1 MEPRSAVFRK
11 HSAGRWLRSTLGGVS
26 HPAVAIAVALGLF
39 LSGCTVY
46 QTAPGV
52 YAPAP
57 PSAFD
62 RAWEA
67 ARGAAYDEGVTVT
80 SEDRSRGVIL
90 GQRGAFDV
98 TLSLFTQADGSV
110 RVSIK
115 TRGPEVQDPTL
126 NQRLTAAYNRRMGQ

>member
-1 MEPRSAVFRK
+1 MWRFLFFR
-11 HSAGRWLRSTLGGVS
+11 RIE
-26 HPAVAIAVALGLF
+26 AISRAALALALGLLI

-80 SEDRSRGVIL
+80 SEDRSRGVIV
-90 GQRGAFDV
+90 GGKGAFDV
-98 TLSLFTQADGSV
+98 TLSLVTQADGSV

-115 TRGPEVQDPTL
+115 TRGPEAQDPAL

>member
-1 MEPRSAVFRK
+1 MWRFLFFCHIE
-11 HSAGRWLRSTLGGVS
+11 
-26 HPAVAIAVALGLF
+26 AISRAALALALGLLI

-80 SEDRSRGVIL
+80 SEDRSRGV
-90 GQRGAFDV
+90 D
-98 TLSLFTQADGSV
+98 
-110 RVSIK
+110 
-115 TRGPEVQDPTL
+115 RGPEGRFRRDPEPHHPGRWQRAGEHQDA
-126 NQRLTAAYNRRMGQ
+126 RS

>member
-1 MEPRSAVFRK
+1 VKFPDPLNSASSIRAAVTLALV
-11 HSAGRWLRSTLGGVS
+11 AGL
-26 HPAVAIAVALGLF
+26 

-62 RAWEA
+62 RAWNA
-67 ARGAAYDEGVTVT
+67 ALGAAYDEGVTVT
-80 SEDRSRGVIL
+80 AEDRAQGLIL
-90 GQRGAFDV
+90 GRRGAFDV
-98 TLSLFTQADGSV
+98 TMSVLTQADGSV

-115 TRGPEVQDPTL
+115 PKGPEAQDPTL
-126 NQRLTAAYNRRMGQ
+126 NQRLVAAYNRRMGQ

>member
-1 MEPRSAVFRK
+1 MEPRSAVFPK
-11 HSAGRWLRSTLGGVS
+11 HSARRWLRSTLGSVS
-26 HPAVAIAVALGLF
+26 RPAVAIAVALGLF

-80 SEDRSRGVIL
+80 SEDRSRGVIV
-90 GQRGAFDV
+90 GRRGAFDV

-115 TRGPEVQDPTL
+115 TRGPEGQDPTL

>member
-1 MEPRSAVFRK
+1 MRSV
-11 HSAGRWLRSTLGGVS
+11 SSLGRIETITC
-26 HPAVAIAVALGLF
+26 AAVALALGSLIS
-39 LSGCTVY
+39 SGCTVY

-52 YAPAP
+52 YAPAS
-57 PSAFD
+57 PSIFD

-80 SEDRSRGVIL
+80 SEDRSRGVIT
-90 GQRGAFDV
+90 GRKGAFDV
-98 TLSLFTQADGSV
+98 NMSLITQADGSV

-115 TRGPEVQDPTL
+115 TRGVEAQDPTL

>member
-1 MEPRSAVFRK
+1 MKLALSVARIEAMVRMA
-11 HSAGRWLRSTLGGVS
+11 L
-26 HPAVAIAVALGLF
+26 AIAFGALIF
-39 LSGCTVY
+39 SGCTVY

-52 YAPAP
+52 YSPAP

-80 SEDRSRGVIL
+80 SEDRSQGLIMGRRGP
-90 GQRGAFDV
+90 FDV
-98 TLSLFTQADGSV
+98 TISLMTQADGSV

-115 TRGPEVQDPTL
+115 TRGPEAQDPTL

>member
-1 MEPRSAVFRK
+1 MKLDRSLVRIEALVR
-11 HSAGRWLRSTLGGVS
+11 
-26 HPAVAIAVALGLF
+26 VALGLT
-39 LSGCTVY
+39 LASLMLPGCTVY

-52 YAPAP
+52 YSPAPA
-57 PSAFD
+57 SVFD

-80 SEDRSRGVIL
+80 SEDRSQGLIMGRRGSV
-90 GQRGAFDV
+90 DV
-98 TLSLFTQADGSV
+98 TMNLMTQADGSV

-115 TRGPEVQDPTL
+115 TRGTEGQDPAL

>member
-1 MEPRSAVFRK
+1 
-11 HSAGRWLRSTLGGVS
+11 
-26 HPAVAIAVALGLF
+26 VAIAIVLASF

-115 TRGPEVQDPTL
+115 TRGPEGQDPTL

>member
-1 MEPRSAVFRK
+1 MWRFLFFCRIEAVSR
-11 HSAGRWLRSTLGGVS
+11 AALAL
-26 HPAVAIAVALGLF
+26 ALGLLI

-80 SEDRSRGVIL
+80 SEDRSRGVIV
-90 GQRGAFDV
+90 GRKGAFDV
-98 TLSLFTQADGSV
+98 TLSLITQADGSV

-115 TRGPEVQDPTL
+115 TRGPEAQDPAL

>member
-1 MEPRSAVFRK
+1 MIHTRPVIHAPPKDVIATPFRIPTLVAVLVCN
-11 HSAGRWLRSTLGGVS
+11 ATL
-26 HPAVAIAVALGLF
+26 F
-39 LSGCTVY
+39 CGCTVY

-57 PSAFD
+57 VSTFD

-80 SEDRSRGVIL
+80 AEDRAQGVIL
-90 GQRGAFDV
+90 GRKGPFDV
-98 TLSLFTQADGSV
+98 TISLLTQADGSV

-115 TRGPEVQDPTL
+115 SRGPEAQDPTL
-126 NQRLTAAYNRRMGQ
+126 NQRLVAAYNRRMGQ

>member
-1 MEPRSAVFRK
+1 MSTRIIPPSVIDLSLA
-11 HSAGRWLRSTLGGVS
+11 LRLAFVILLLG
-26 HPAVAIAVALGLF
+26 
-39 LSGCTVY
+39 GCTVY

-67 ARGAAYDEGVTVT
+67 ARGAAYDQGVTVT
-80 SEDRSRGVIL
+80 AEDRGQGVIL
-90 GQRGAFDV
+90 GRKGSFDI
-98 TLSLFTQADGSV
+98 TISLLTQADGSV

-115 TRGPEVQDPTL
+115 SKGPEAQDPTL
-126 NQRLTAAYNRRMGQ
+126 NQRLVASYNRRMGQ

>member
-1 MEPRSAVFRK
+1 MWRFLFFR
-11 HSAGRWLRSTLGGVS
+11 RIE
-26 HPAVAIAVALGLF
+26 AISRAALALALGLLI

-80 SEDRSRGVIL
+80 SEDRSRGVIV
-90 GQRGAFDV
+90 GRKGAFDV
-98 TLSLFTQADGSV
+98 TLSLVTQADGSV

-115 TRGPEVQDPTL
+115 TRGPEAQDPAL

>member
-1 MEPRSAVFRK
+1 MWRFLFFR
-11 HSAGRWLRSTLGGVS
+11 HIE
-26 HPAVAIAVALGLF
+26 AISRAALALALGLLI

-80 SEDRSRGVIL
+80 SEDRSRGVIV
-90 GQRGAFDV
+90 GRKGAFDV
-98 TLSLFTQADGSV
+98 TLSLVTQADGSV

-115 TRGPEVQDPTL
+115 TRGPEAQDPAL